1 MKMLLAEVSK
11 LLDDDGFERQGIEVK
26 YNGERVGIEWH
37 DELVLVNEFT
47 RISYND
53 YESADKT
60 SVKYKDKE
68 AKEKMVAAIRT
79 LKESYRKYEQKIRD
93 GKVSAIR
100 MYFDLR
106 KTKKNIDDIRK
117 YFEDKAIVKKWS
129 V

>member
-11 LLDDDGFERQGIEVK
+11 LLDDEGFERQGIEVQ
-26 YNGERVGIEWH
+26 YNGERVGREWH
-37 DELVLVNEFT
+37 DELVLVNEYP
-47 RISYND
+47 RISLMD

-106 KTKKNIDDIRK
+106 KTKKKIDDIAL
-117 YFEDKAIVKKWS
+117 EIQLW
-129 V
+129 

>member
-1 MKMLLAEVSK
+1 MRLKM
-11 LLDDDGFERQGIEVK
+11 
-26 YNGERVGIEWH
+26 
-37 DELVLVNEFT
+37 
-47 RISYND
+47 
-53 YESADKT
+53 
-60 SVKYKDKE
+60 KE